1 VENVI
6 LKFNFKVPTKRL
18 LVTGCLVGI
27 FCFVWSFLDSP
38 QRAWTNYL
46 VDFFY
51 FISLALGGGF
61 ILALTAVANA
71 AWATP
76 YKRLLEALTKF
87 LPYGLLLGI
96 GLFFGIHTLYEW
108 SHPEIVAND
117 EILQG
122 KSVYL
127 NVGFFMGR
135 MFFFIFIWWALTKI
149 ITSLSLKQDEN
160 PQVSLQAKMT
170 KWGAIFLIVFAFT
183 YSFASFDWLMSVR
196 PHWFSTIYGIYT
208 FSGLFVNVLA
218 VVTLML
224 IWMQGKGYYKDVIN
238 ENHYHDLGK
247 FIFGFTTFWAYIWIS
262 QYLLIWYANIPEET
276 GYFITREL
284 HAWDWLFF
292 FNLAINWL
300 IPFLALMTRKAKRST
315 FILGRVCILL
325 IIGRWLDI
333 YLMVAPDIYHHAGI
347 NNPQIGIP
355 EIGMAIGMAS
365 LFILVVGRALSK
377 TPLIPKN
384 DTFLKEG
391 LNLHQ

>member
-1 VENVI
+1 MEHVN
-6 LKFNFKVPTKRL
+6 LKFSFKVSTKRL
-18 LVTGCLVGI
+18 LVTGMLFGI

-71 AWATP
+71 SWATP

-87 LPYGLLLGI
+87 LPYGLILAA

-108 SHPEIVAND
+108 SHADVVAGD
-117 EILQG
+117 KILQA
-122 KSVYL
+122 KSIWL
-127 NVGFFMGR
+127 NVGFFTTR
-135 MFFFIFIWWALTKI
+135 MFLFILIWWGLTKI
-149 ITSLSLKQDEN
+149 LTSLSLKQDEN
-160 PQVSLQAKMT
+160 PKAVLQSKFT

-196 PHWFSTIYGIYT
+196 PHWFSTIYGIYA

-218 VVTLML
+218 VITLML
-224 IWMQGKGYYKDVIN
+224 IWMQSKGYYKDVIN

-247 FIFGFTTFWAYIWIS
+247 FIFGFSTFWAYIWIS

-276 GYFITREL
+276 GYFLTREQ
-284 HAWDWLFF
+284 HSWDWLFF
-292 FNLAINWL
+292 FNLGINWL

-315 FILGRVCILL
+315 FILGRVCVLL

-333 YLMVAPDIYHHAGI
+333 YLMVAPDVYHHVGI

-355 EIGMAIGMAS
+355 EIGIAIGVAS

-377 TPLIPKN
+377 TPLLAKN
-384 DTFLKEG
+384 DAFLAEG